1 MQQLAF
7 LRTFKNSWAA
17 SKAGYVRRSAF
28 FAVKEQSAI
37 SRGTKQQKILQGI
50 VQRDKSKL
58 SLCFYFNSKVDF
70 KVATFNW
77 NRIEKEK
84 GKIFK
89 LSFPFLFEETGK
101 KESEKNQGMKMNVDD
116 QRKRGGV

>member
-77 NRIEKEK
+77 KEKEK
-84 GKIFK
+84 GKIFE
-89 LSFPFLFEETGK
+89 LSFPFLFEETEIG
-101 KESEKNQGMKMNVDD
+101 QG
-116 QRKRGGV
+116 RIRE